1 MKPQYTE
8 NIARQGFLQILQ
20 CNRIFYVGV
29 TCIVLSLVSGIVD
42 GFLQKLE
49 LSLVTGILRLR
60 FGYCSL

>member
-49 LSLVTGILRLR
+49 LS
-60 FGYCSL
+60 